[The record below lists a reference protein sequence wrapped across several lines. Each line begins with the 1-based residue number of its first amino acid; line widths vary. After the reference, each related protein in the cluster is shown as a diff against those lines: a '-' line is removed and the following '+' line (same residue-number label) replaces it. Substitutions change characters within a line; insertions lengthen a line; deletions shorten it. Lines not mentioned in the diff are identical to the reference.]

1 MPLETPSKPRG
12 NKTGWTHQLLVRA
25 SDVNLLVGNIHTT
38 MKNTAL
44 LIASKKICLEVREE
58 KMFISEQDARHNNN
72 PEVDN
77 KPFEN
82 VVMFKYLG
90 KPKQMKI
97 AFMNILTGDNSGNTC
112 YCSIQH
118 HLSSCLVSKITEVK
132 ILKTITF
139 PGVLYRCETWSLTL
153 RIEYKL
159 QVFEKNESS
168 DICT

>member
-1 MPLETPSKPRG
+1 MNMPLETPSKPRG

-90 KPKQMKI
+90 TTQTNQNCI
-97 AFMNILTGDNSGNTC
+97 HEDINRRQLQEYLLLFDSASFVFLFGFQN
-112 YCSIQH
+112 
-118 HLSSCLVSKITEVK
+118 
-132 ILKTITF
+132 
-139 PGVLYRCETWSLTL
+139 YRS
-153 RIEYKL
+153 
-159 QVFEKNESS
+159 
-168 DICT
+168 